1 MKKLSI
7 TFSMLL
13 VPGMLLAQS
22 ERLTIDD
29 LLSAGSRRGGA
40 EQLSPDGKV
49 FARDQDGQ
57 IALVPVNG
65 GNAKVITSSPKPK
78 SELQWSHD
86 GKHIAYISEGDVWIV
101 ASEGGEPHRLTHDP
115 AGPGDPRG
123 ATDHHPLW
131 NPTGIGFFSSRAEKG
146 LMNFM

>member
-13 VPGMLLAQS
+13 IPGMLLAHS

-40 EQLSPDGKV
+40 ELSPDGRF
-49 FARDQDGQ
+49 FAREENGQ

-65 GNAKVITSSPKPK
+65 GQANLITSSPKPK

-101 ASEGGEPHRLTHDP
+101 ASEGGQPQRLTHVP
-115 AGPGDPRG
+115 QGRAIRAVRPIIIRVGVQ
-123 ATDHHPLW
+123 
-131 NPTGIGFFSSRAEKG
+131 TGIGFSSNPEEKDS
-146 LMNFM
+146 MNCM